1 MNILKDIP
9 ELVKAEVIN
18 EETADKIREY
28 YKSKN
33 ASTSNKLLVS
43 FSVIGSLLI
52 GLGIILILAHNWDEL
67 NTTVKT
73 LLAFV
78 PLIIGQVVCT
88 YVFFKQRDSIAWREA
103 SSVFLFI
110 TVGSCISLIS
120 QIYNIPGSIAS
131 FIITWMLL
139 CIPLVYLLRSSLVS
153 LFFIVGITYYHYYCN
168 YVLHDNIKNYEYFIL
183 ILLVIPH
190 YILLLKENKEQ
201 NFIAFHNWFLPLSV
215 GSTILVFTNHNEEL
229 IFPALISFFT
239 IFYLIGSLPIFD
251 NKKFIT
257 NGLKITSACSSI
269 IYLLMQSF
277 KWFWEDL
284 IKVKFEFK
292 IPSDYSEIIAS
303 IILIIIAIGLFIY
316 LIKTHPN
323 YELDI
328 HHFLFVVAIP
338 IFFIGLKTSF
348 SQIFVNLLLLAIGIF
363 YIWKGN
369 KKNHLGILNYGLL
382 VITLLIICRFFDT
395 KITFIIRGL
404 LFVLVGIGFLVSN
417 LFILKKRKT
426 NEA

>member
-9 ELVKAEVIN
+9 ELIKAEVIN

-33 ASTSNKLLVS
+33 TSTSNKLLVS
-43 FSVIGSLLI
+43 FGVIGSLLI

-67 NTTVKT
+67 SRTIKT
-73 LLAFV
+73 ILAFI
-78 PLIIGQVVCT
+78 PMLIGQVLCT
-88 YVFFKQRDSIAWREA
+88 YVFFKQRESIAWREA

-131 FIITWMLL
+131 FTITWMLL
-139 CIPLVYLLRSSLVS
+139 CIPLVYLLRSSIVS
-153 LFFIVGITYYHYYCN
+153 LFYIVGITYYHYYSN
-168 YVLHDNIKNYEYFIL
+168 YVFYEDFKNYEYFIL

-201 NFIAFHNWFLPLSV
+201 NFIAFHNWFLPLSLG
-215 GSTILVFTNHNEEL
+215 GSIIVFTNNNEEF

-239 IFYLIGSLPIFD
+239 IIYLIGSLPIFD

-257 NGLKITSACSSI
+257 NGFKITSAISSI
-269 IYLLMQSF
+269 IYLLTQSF
-277 KWFWEDL
+277 KWFWVDL

-292 IPSDYSEIIAS
+292 IFSDYSEIIAT
-303 IILIIIAIGLFIY
+303 IVLTIIAISLLIY

-328 HHFLFVVAIP
+328 HQVLFIAIIP
-338 IFFIGLKTSF
+338 IFFIGLIS
-348 SQIFVNLLLLAIGIF
+348 SIAQVLINILLLVIGIF
-363 YIWKGN
+363 FIWKGN

-382 VITLLIICRFFDT
+382 IISLLIICRFFDT
-395 KITFIIRGL
+395 NISFVIRGL
-404 LFVLVGIGFLVSN
+404 LFVFVGIGFLVSN